1 MLSFPRKKYWDSGFC
16 EGGTLSFQECMG
28 DRFSKDFQ
36 KQDVQCMICGLRHYK
51 NTYETAQAEK
61 QVHTGR

>member
-36 KQDVQCMICGLRHYK
+36 KQDVQCM
-51 NTYETAQAEK
+51 NMWAEAL
-61 QVHTGR
+61 QEYL